1 MFRKWQLL
9 LLALF
14 GGLILFLSPPLI
26 SHARVVTETSGFDE
40 ASAVIKDSQG
50 KIYAHDAVLPAE
62 NSYTVS
68 YKWRISNSAK
78 LAAGDTILVYV
89 PTNVQITKA
98 ISFPMKSTTGLSTI
112 GDFTIAAGSHVG
124 VFTLN
129 NKLVT
134 DNLFRNGYINLN
146 VHGAGTTDEQTPPE
160 TPEPITMNKSAV
172 WVDPDTHDAIRWNIY
187 VNNND
192 QTLLNPVITDTLIG
206 HHVYIPET
214 AQATVNK
221 QVTPVTVTTNGN
233 QIVFKLSGK
242 FTSPLKLTYQTKPTS
257 ELVDEVYQNDATY
270 HDDNDNE
277 AAADAEIVLE
287 QEETPP
293 VTHPGG
299 SENPEDP
306 GTTEPENPGTTEPGN
321 PGTTEPENPGT
332 TEPGKPGTTEPEKP
346 GTTEPEKPGTTEPEN
361 PGTTEPGKPGTTEP
375 ENPGTTEPGKP
386 GTTEPEKPGTTE
398 HDIPSTNEPSNPE
411 TAKPETPVTTKPSNP
426 ETTKPENHVSAK
438 PVSPTSTAKPQNP
451 TLAQSTTP
459 TGTVKPSLTTVPSA
473 TRPVSSVQ
481 STLSAVSSTPVTT
494 NTTASKAMTRLPQTN
509 ESTNWLAV
517 ILGCSSL
524 LLSFGLIYWY
534 RRKI

>member
-1 MFRKWQLL
+1 MYTHGNLWMLRPAASADIDWRRISMFRKWQLL

-332 TEPGKPGTTEPEKP
+332 TEP
-346 GTTEPEKPGTTEPEN
+346 EKPGTTEPEN
-361 PGTTEPGKPGTTEP
+361 PGTTEPGKT
-375 ENPGTTEPGKP
+375 